1 MAKKNV
7 KVNAQ
12 AIENTE
18 VIVKE
23 DEVMVENVEVIEN
36 AAAPAV
42 EEPAGPVAMLLF
54 TASRGKNT
62 KLAWYE
68 INVEPG
74 EATQKVKGCA
84 IELPTK
90 VAEIIGTDKFV
101 SYIDEAIIARCVE
114 ENKAVRGTASTVS
127 DVYNRYIKVTDA
139 KGERVPVAI
148 GVFKEVLEAIK
159 GGNTAGEWVRPE
171 PEKKEEEAPAVEPEV
186 VEA

>member
-7 KVNAQ
+7 KANTK

-42 EEPAGPVAMLLF
+42 EEVAGPKDMLLF
-54 TASRGKNT
+54 VASRNSNKS
-62 KLAWYE
+62 LAWYN
-68 INVEPG
+68 ITVEPG
-74 EATQKVKGCA
+74 EATEKVRGCA

-90 VAEIIGTDKFV
+90 VAEIVRAGKFV
-101 SYIDEAIIARCVE
+101 SYIDRDIIARCVE

-148 GVFKEVLEAIK
+148 GVFKAVLEAIAE
-159 GGNTAGEWVRPE
+159 GNNAGEWARPE

>member
-7 KVNAQ
+7 KANTK

-42 EEPAGPVAMLLF
+42 EEVAGPKDMLLF
-54 TASRGKNT
+54 VASRNSNKS
-62 KLAWYE
+62 LAWYN
-68 INVEPG
+68 ITVEPG
-74 EATQKVKGCA
+74 EATEKVRGCA

-90 VAEIIGTDKFV
+90 VAEIVRAGKFV
-101 SYIDEAIIARCVE
+101 SYIDRDIIARCVE

-148 GVFKEVLEAIK
+148 DVFKAVLEAIAE
-159 GGNTAGEWVRPE
+159 GNNAGEWARPE
-171 PEKKEEEAPAVEPEV
+171 PEKTEEEAPVAEPEV